1 MNIPPPIAV
10 TLTAKDRSHK
20 ITFGVYTPEE
30 KAECERLGYGAL
42 DVMLSTEIDGSGRK
56 FEVARAD
63 GAKIWER
70 EIRKW

>member
-1 MNIPPPIAV
+1 MNIAPQIPV
-10 TLTAKDRSHK
+10 TLTANDRSHK
-20 ITFGVYTPEE
+20 ITFLVNTEEE
-30 KAECERLGYGAL
+30 KFDCERLAYGAL
-42 DVMLSTEIDGSGRK
+42 EVMLSKEVDGSGRE

>member
-1 MNIPPPIAV
+1 MNITPHIPV
-10 TLTAKDRSHK
+10 TLTAKDRSHS

-30 KAECERLGYGAL
+30 KAECERLARGAL
-42 DVMLSTEIDGSGRK
+42 DVMLSKEVDGSGRE

-70 EIRKW
+70 ELIKW